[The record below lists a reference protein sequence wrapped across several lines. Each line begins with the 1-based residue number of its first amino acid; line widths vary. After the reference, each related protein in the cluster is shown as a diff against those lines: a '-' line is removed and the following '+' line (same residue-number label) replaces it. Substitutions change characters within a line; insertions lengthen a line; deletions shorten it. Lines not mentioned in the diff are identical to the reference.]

1 MMITCSKCG
10 RKQPLT
16 DEDVAAFHPYFF
28 CLTCGE
34 KLSLAGAEEKVQ
46 ALRRSN
52 DRSRVLAAADLQA
65 LPPADQVRRVVKRDG
80 AAADGGG

>member
-16 DEDVAAFHPYFF
+16 EEDLAAFHPYFF

-34 KLSLAGAEEKVQ
+34 KMTLATPDA
-46 ALRRSN
+46 ALRTIQRSN
-52 DRSRVLAAADLQA
+52 DRSRTLAAADLQG
-65 LPPADQVRRVVKRDG
+65 LPPADQVRKVVRRDG